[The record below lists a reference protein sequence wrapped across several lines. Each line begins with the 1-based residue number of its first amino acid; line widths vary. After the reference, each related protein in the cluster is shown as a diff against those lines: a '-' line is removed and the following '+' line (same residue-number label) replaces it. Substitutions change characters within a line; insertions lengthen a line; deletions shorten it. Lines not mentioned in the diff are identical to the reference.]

1 MPVGALPFFTTD
13 VVLLHFLQTTL
24 IVAIMPPCTQI
35 RKGITKRQNKLSTV
49 LIYDQAEPSPPR
61 LQVNIIINWK
71 NIAFEWWVVK
81 DSNLRPIG

>member
-35 RKGITKRQNKLSTV
+35 RKGTTKRQNKLSTV
-49 LIYDQAEPSPPR
+49 LIYDQLLE
-61 LQVNIIINWK
+61 IIIMTTL
-71 NIAFEWWVVK
+71 IYYHRLPE
-81 DSNLRPIG
+81 